1 MTSKPVSNWGLSC
14 SSNKTCP
21 YLLNGSTWR
30 SILILGVIFECWFV
44 SIGGCT
50 KGDIHAVS
58 QLQAVITQHLNLPR
72 LTNESYLLTFL
83 RFPSKIQLNPYT
95 IKTIRTSRKQLKN
108 KNNKP
113 RKIRGPQSID
123 PTPIN
128 AGLSQTQNQKT
139 WPQKQKGLI
148 LHSVDQTK
156 FLPAQPDYNHMG
168 INKPTVNLGEL
179 TRG

>member
-1 MTSKPVSNWGLSC
+1 
-14 SSNKTCP
+14 
-21 YLLNGSTWR
+21 
-30 SILILGVIFECWFV
+30 
-44 SIGGCT
+44 
-50 KGDIHAVS
+50 
-58 QLQAVITQHLNLPR
+58 
-72 LTNESYLLTFL
+72 
-83 RFPSKIQLNPYT
+83 
-95 IKTIRTSRKQLKN
+95 LKN

-123 PTPIN
+123 PTPSMQ
-128 AGLSQTQNQKT
+128 GQVKRTNQKT

-179 TRG
+179 IRG